1 MIFIGF
7 KDIDLGKKKKNPTN
21 QQKKKKKAIEEAL
34 EEEPKNPQISSF
46 PHDVGGFELTIG
58 ANRDQVEEEEAVEDE
73 DKEEATL
80 ISQQDRRLP
89 PHNIW
94 NE

>member
-1 MIFIGF
+1 MIFTGF
-7 KDIDLGKKKKNPTN
+7 RDIDLE
-21 QQKKKKKAIEEAL
+21 KKKKKKKKKEAVEEAV

-46 PHDVGGFELTIG
+46 PHHASGFELTIG
-58 ANRDQVEEEEAVEDE
+58 ANGDQAEEEEAVEDE

-80 ISQQDRRLP
+80 ISQQDRCLP
-89 PHNIW
+89 PRNIW